1 MTSPGIPAQQLK
13 DAADASRRVAPLPTR
28 ARRPGLIALAVLLVA
43 GFALSGAVLVARAGD
58 TTEVL
63 VASHAVPAGH
73 VIESGDVRAARLAGT
88 VRAIAAADLQSVVG
102 STAAVGLVPGQVLNR
117 DMLTSAPVPA
127 EGKSL
132 IGLALKPGQFPADGL
147 AIGDQVLVVLLPDGT
162 GTGTDAGRGPAASAT
177 GGTAR
182 AITVG
187 ELYGLRP
194 DPSTGS
200 DTLVTLIVPLNTAN
214 RIVEQG
220 AAGRV
225 SLVKVTPGASA
236 T

>member
-13 DAADASRRVAPLPTR
+13 DAADASRPVAPLPTR

-117 DMLTSAPVPA
+117 EMLTTAPVPA
-127 EGKSL
+127 EGKSM

-147 AIGDQVLVVLLPDGT
+147 TIGDQVLVVLLPGGT
-162 GTGTDAGRGPAASAT
+162 GAGGGPAASAT

-187 ELYGLRP
+187 ELYGLRA

-200 DTLVTLIVPLNTAN
+200 DTLVTLIVPLETAN